1 MTDYEKAV
9 ICNQERQIQLTQE
22 RLNQVQQMGDR
33 REIYRLQQALNKL
46 YNELREYQELF
57 YISHLETCIDL
68 NGNVLPNKQQI
79 LKENEEDES
88 TKPIYVQPD

>member
-9 ICNQERQIQLTQE
+9 IANQNRQIQLTQD
-22 RLNQVQQMGDR
+22 RLSHAQQMGDK

-68 NGNVLPNKQQI
+68 NGNVLPNKRQI
-79 LKENEEDES
+79 LKENEDDES
-88 TKPIYVQPD
+88 TKPIYNQPD